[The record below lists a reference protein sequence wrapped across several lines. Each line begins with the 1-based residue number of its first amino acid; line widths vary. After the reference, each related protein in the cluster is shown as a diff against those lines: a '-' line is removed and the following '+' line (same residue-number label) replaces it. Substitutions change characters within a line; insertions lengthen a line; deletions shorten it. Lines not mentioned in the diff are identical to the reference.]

1 MGIEIERRF
10 FIDGRGEKP
19 WRGERVLSI
28 FQCYLTGVT
37 LDEGN
42 IVWNGHNLAKG
53 EDGLVNIKT
62 WRIRLQD
69 GEAILTAK
77 GSRTGATATEFE
89 WPLSK
94 DLFDSLSLEGLPSVT
109 KTRYLWDGEDGLLWE
124 VDEFESPL
132 EGLIIAEVEL
142 ESESQPVIIPSW
154 TGLELTGIRG
164 WSNAALARMLNDAM
178 HP

>member
-10 FIDGRGEKP
+10 FIDGRGQKP
-19 WRGERVLSI
+19 WRGEREIPI

-37 LDEGN
+37 LNKGTIE
-42 IVWNGHNLAKG
+42 WNGHNLAF
-53 EDGLVNIKT
+53 EETELTNIST

-77 GSRTGATATEFE
+77 GFRTGASAVEFE
-89 WPLSK
+89 WPLSQE
-94 DLFDSLSLEGLPSVT
+94 LFKSLSLEGLPSIT

-132 EGLIIAEVEL
+132 AGLIIAEVEL
-142 ESESQPVIIPSW
+142 ESENQPVVIPPW
-154 TGLELTGIRG
+154 TGLELTNLRG
-164 WSNAALARMLNDAM
+164 WSNAALARMLKDAM

>member
-19 WRGERVLSI
+19 WRGERALSI
-28 FQCYLTGVT
+28 FQCYLNGVT
-37 LDEGN
+37 FDEGN
-42 IVWNGHNLAKG
+42 IVWNGHNLAQEE
-53 EDGLVNIKT
+53 EDLVNIST

-69 GEAILTAK
+69 GAATLTAK

-89 WPLSK
+89 WQLSK

-109 KTRYLWDGEDGLLWE
+109 KTRYLWDGDDGLLWE

-142 ESESQPVIIPSW
+142 ESEDQTVVIPSW
-154 TGLELTGIRG
+154 TGLELTSLRG

-178 HP
+178 LP